1 VSTRASMTTAL
12 AISGLLLLGD
22 AFAAPNAPAMAPG
35 DTELKT
41 LYWQGHESLKVG
53 DYELALARFKDLESR
68 LKQRDPA
75 SADATVYWQAYTL
88 VRSKRLADARATV
101 ARLHRE
107 FPQSRWS
114 DEADALVT
122 PQGAGAVAGP
132 VGSGDKQ
139 AEAVIE
145 GALSAPAERAAPL
158 LMQIVKGDYSPKIKK
173 RALFVLSQL
182 GDADSL
188 TRVAEVAQG
197 SDPALGLEAIQMLGV
212 SGAGPELRKVYGAS
226 TNVDTRRAVL
236 RALGVAGATEQL
248 AEVAKSAA
256 DPALRREAL
265 SGLGVAGGVDALVE
279 VAQSNADISLR
290 REAIENLG
298 VAGATERLIA
308 LYRQVNTPELRN
320 EVIKAVQVSSGS
332 AALLEL
338 YNRAKTP
345 EEKQV
350 LMRIQQ
356 EMSHD
361 ESDEK

>member
-1 VSTRASMTTAL
+1 VSTRTSMTAAF
-12 AISGLLLLGD
+12 AISGLLMLGD
-22 AFAAPNAPAMAPG
+22 VFAAPSAPAMAPG
-35 DTELKT
+35 DTELKA

-53 DYELALARFKDLESR
+53 DYDTALARFKDLENR
-68 LKQRDPA
+68 LKKRDPG

-88 VRSKRLADARATV
+88 MRSKRLADARAAV

-122 PQGAGAVAGP
+122 SQGAGAVAETVGP
-132 VGSGDKQ
+132 GDQQ

-145 GALSAPAERAAPL
+145 GALTASAERAAPL
-158 LMQIVKGDYSPKIKK
+158 LMQVVKGDYSPKIKK

-188 TRVAEVAQG
+188 ARVVEVAQG

-212 SGAGPELRKVYGAS
+212 SGAGPELRKVYAAS
-226 TNVDTRRAVL
+226 TSIDTRRAVL
-236 RALGVAGATEQL
+236 RAFGVAGATEPL
-248 AEVAKSAA
+248 AEVAKSAG
-256 DPALRREAL
+256 DSALRREAL
-265 SGLGVAGGVDALVE
+265 NGLGVAGGVDALVD

-290 REAIENLG
+290 RKAIENLG
-298 VAGATERLIA
+298 VAGATESLLA
-308 LYRQVNTPELRN
+308 LYGQVNTPELRS
-320 EVIKAVQVSSGS
+320 EVIKAVQVSSDS

-350 LMRIQQ
+350 LMRMQQ

-361 ESDEK
+361 KSDEK